1 MAAKT
6 KLIPQRTECDVA
18 MARSKG
24 IDHCRGQRDCL
35 GCVACILID
44 AEGQREHSND
54 LRPNG
59 AGQQPTRLSE
69 EAFRR

>member
-1 MAAKT
+1 MAGIKFMT
-6 KLIPQRTECDVA
+6 RRTECDVA

-24 IDHCRGQRDCL
+24 IDRCRERRDCL

-44 AEGQREHSND
+44 EEGQRRHADD

-59 AGQQPTRLSE
+59 AGPQPTRLSE
-69 EAFRR
+69 GVFRR

>member
-1 MAAKT
+1 MAGVKFVT
-6 KLIPQRTECDVA
+6 RRIECDVA

-24 IDHCRGQRDCL
+24 IDRCRGQRDCL

-44 AEGQREHSND
+44 EEGQRRHADD

-59 AGQQPTRLSE
+59 AGQQPMRLSE